1 MIWRRLLL
9 AIPDLELVPSYVFDR
24 VGRLARAFDAHV
36 DLFHCLY
43 EPSFAPRPGAHDQAA
58 QRIAEHVQERRR
70 RLERLADILREQGVA
85 VSASVR
91 WDYPVY
97 EAVIRQA
104 LRYKADVLIAPALSA
119 QEPARTVAYREQRLI
134 EQAPCAVL
142 LLRTQ
147 EVYARGGV
155 VAEVDPP
162 HARDG
167 DGEVDLDEIV
177 IGAAKTVAGALGDV
191 PVHLHHA
198 VPLGGEGVGANTLA
212 ARSEQRVRRLAELH
226 SVRAAHACVEY
237 GEPSTTLP
245 TYVRSA
251 RAQALVIGVG
261 SSARSAAVLGE
272 RLAESIECD
281 LLVVKSRYEHPAVG
295 SQPSPAVLPQPL

>member
-9 AIPDLELVPSYVFDR
+9 ALPDLETAPSYVFDR

-43 EPSFAPRPGAHDQAA
+43 EPRFAAQSGARDQAA
-58 QRIAEHVQERRR
+58 QRIAEHVQERHR
-70 RLERLADILREQGVA
+70 RLERLADILREQGVT
-85 VSASVR
+85 VSASVH
-91 WDYPVY
+91 WDHPVY

-104 LRYKADVLIAPALSA
+104 LRYKADVLIAPALSPH
-119 QEPARTVAYREQRLI
+119 EPARTVAYREQRLI

-147 EVYARGGV
+147 EVFARGGV
-155 VAEVDPP
+155 VAEVDPR

-167 DGEVDLDEIV
+167 DVDLDEIV
-177 IGAAKTVAGALGDV
+177 IGAAKTLAGALGDV

-198 VPLGGEGVGANTLA
+198 APLGEEGVGTH
-212 ARSEQRVRRLAELH
+212 ARGASSEPRVRRLAELH
-226 SVRAAHACVEY
+226 SISAGQACVEY
-237 GEPSTTLP
+237 GDPGTTLP
-245 TYVRSA
+245 TYVRSV
-251 RAQALVIGVG
+251 RAQTLVIGVG
-261 SSARSAAVLGE
+261 PLARRAAVLGE

>member
-9 AIPDLELVPSYVFDR
+9 AIPDLELAPSYLLDR
-24 VGRLARAFDAHV
+24 VGRLARDFDAHV

-43 EPSFAPRPGAHDQAA
+43 EPSFARGPGAYEQAA
-58 QRIAEHVQERRR
+58 QRIAEHVQERHR
-70 RLERLADILREQGVA
+70 RLERLADTLRDQGVA
-85 VSASVR
+85 VSASVH

-104 LRYKADVLIAPALSA
+104 LRYKADVLIAPALSP

-155 VAEVDPP
+155 VAAVDPP

-167 DGEVDLDEIV
+167 DGDLDEVV
-177 IGAAKTVAGALGDV
+177 IGAAKTLAGALGDV
-191 PVHLHHA
+191 AVHLHHA
-198 VPLGGEGVGANTLA
+198 APLGGERVGANTVA
-212 ARSEQRVRRLAELH
+212 AISEERVRRLAELH
-226 SVRAAHACVEY
+226 SIRAVDACVEY
-237 GEPSTTLP
+237 GEPGTTLP
-245 TYVRSA
+245 AYVRSV
-251 RAQALVIGVG
+251 RAQTLVIGVG
-261 SSARSAAVLGE
+261 SLARRAGVLAE

-281 LLVVKSRYEHPAVG
+281 LLVVKVRYEHPAVG
-295 SQPSPAVLPQPL
+295 AQPSPAVLPQPL

>member
-9 AIPDLELVPSYVFDR
+9 ALPDLELAPSYVFDR

-43 EPSFAPRPGAHDQAA
+43 EPRFAAQSGAHDQAA

-70 RLERLADILREQGVA
+70 RLERLADILRDQGVA
-85 VSASVR
+85 VSASVH

-104 LRYKADVLIAPALSA
+104 LRYKADVLIAPALSPH
-119 QEPARTVAYREQRLI
+119 EPARTVAYREQRLI

-147 EVYARGGV
+147 EVFARGAV

-167 DGEVDLDEIV
+167 DVDLDEIV
-177 IGAAKTVAGALGDV
+177 IGAAKTLAGALGEV

-198 VPLGGEGVGANTLA
+198 APLGEEGLGTQARAAN
-212 ARSEQRVRRLAELH
+212 SEPRVRRLAELH
-226 SVRAAHACVEY
+226 SIGAAQACVEY
-237 GEPSTTLP
+237 GEPGTTLP
-245 TYVRSA
+245 TYVRSV
-251 RAQALVIGVG
+251 RAQTLVIGVG
-261 SSARSAAVLGE
+261 PLARRAAVHGE
-272 RLAESIECD
+272 RLAASIECD

>member
-9 AIPDLELVPSYVFDR
+9 ALPDLELAPGYVFDR

-43 EPSFAPRPGAHDQAA
+43 EPRFASQSGAPDQAA

-70 RLERLADILREQGVA
+70 RLEGLADILRDQGVA
-85 VSASVR
+85 VSASVH

-104 LRYKADVLIAPALSA
+104 LRYKADVLITPARSP
-119 QEPARTVAYREQRLI
+119 QEPVRTVVYREQRLI

-147 EVYARGGV
+147 EVFARGAV

-167 DGEVDLDEIV
+167 DADLDEIV

-198 VPLGGEGVGANTLA
+198 APLGGEGIGARTLA
-212 ARSEQRVRRLAELH
+212 ADSEPRVRRLAELH
-226 SVRAAHACVEY
+226 SIPAAQACVEY
-237 GEPSTTLP
+237 GEPITTLP
-245 TYVRSA
+245 TYVRSV
-251 RAQALVIGVG
+251 RAQTLVIGVG
-261 SSARSAAVLGE
+261 PLAGRSAVLGE
-272 RLAESIECD
+272 RLAESLECD
-281 LLVVKSRYEHPAVG
+281 LMVVKSRYEHTAVG

>member
-1 MIWRRLLL
+1 MIWRRLML
-9 AIPDLELVPSYVFDR
+9 AIPDLELAPSYVFDR

-43 EPSFAPRPGAHDQAA
+43 APSFAPQSGAHDQAA
-58 QRIAEHVQERRR
+58 QRIADHVQERRR
-70 RLERLADILREQGVA
+70 RLERLADILRDQGVA

-104 LRYKADVLIAPALSA
+104 LRYKADVLIAPALSP
-119 QEPARTVAYREQRLI
+119 QEPARTVVYREQRLI

-162 HARDG
+162 HAHDG
-167 DGEVDLDEIV
+167 NVDLDEIV
-177 IGAAKTVAGALGDV
+177 IGAAKTLAGALGDV

-198 VPLGGEGVGANTLA
+198 APLGGEGAGAHTLA
-212 ARSEQRVRRLAELH
+212 VISEQRVRRLAELH
-226 SVRAAHACVEY
+226 SVGAADACVEY

-251 RAQALVIGVG
+251 RAQTLVIGVG
-261 SSARSAAVLGE
+261 SHARRPAVLGA